1 MPRSARYYYFTPV
14 DQLEDQLADVS
25 LDSTSRTQRMRHPD
39 IGRRRPKI
47 EAH

>member
-25 LDSTSRTQRMRHPD
+25 LDSTSRTQRMQLNSRH
-39 IGRRRPKI
+39 RPL
-47 EAH
+47 ER